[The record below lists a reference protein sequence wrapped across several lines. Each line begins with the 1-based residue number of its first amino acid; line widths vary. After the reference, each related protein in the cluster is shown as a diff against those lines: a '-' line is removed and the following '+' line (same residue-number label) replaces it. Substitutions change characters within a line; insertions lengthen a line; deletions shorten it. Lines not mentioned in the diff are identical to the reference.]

1 MSGSGHS
8 GARQSTSRHERLA
21 RAVRAHFGIIWGAL
35 TNVVTTTIAYFVAP
49 HAQLA
54 HLMII
59 HLVGAVL
66 VSTRYGFGIS
76 TFTAV
81 TGALAF
87 DYFCIPPI
95 FAFALPDTHSVVIFA
110 GMLCVALLVC
120 WLNQGLREQRAMA
133 RESEARTQT
142 LCELSLSLS
151 QVTTEEELV
160 ARAERHLAELFGS
173 RTRIFIG
180 PHEAARGER
189 AQPIGAEPDVFG
201 QVFVDDEPAAS
212 ADVERRLLLAACA
225 DRIADAFKRLALGEA
240 ARYAQVAADVERNRN
255 ALLSAVSHDLKT
267 PLAAILTAGTS
278 LLNARRR
285 GSAES
290 RELLETIVQ
299 EAERMNGLIAN
310 LLSVTRLES
319 GAVVL
324 NREPEAL
331 DDLVCG
337 VLSRLS
343 GRLADREV
351 RLEIPDDLPLV
362 PLDAVL
368 VDQLL
373 VNLVENALRY
383 TPAGSP
389 LEIRVAEGA
398 GSVTVELADRGPG
411 LTEDERSK
419 VFDKFYRGQAA
430 KRNDGG
436 TGLGLTICRAVV
448 RAHDGQI
455 ALAPRPGG
463 GLLVRFSVPIAP
475 TVHEAHRLPAPS
487 RLSA

>member
-1 MSGSGHS
+1 MSASGDP
-8 GARQSTSRHERLA
+8 GTRFSTTHQRLECA
-21 RAVRAHFGIIWGAL
+21 IRAHVGIVWGAL
-35 TNVVTTTIAYFVAP
+35 TNVVTTTIAFFVAP

-95 FAFALPDTHSVVIFA
+95 FAFALPDAHSVVIFA

-151 QVTTEEELV
+151 QVTSEKELV
-160 ARAERHLAELFGS
+160 SRAERHLAELFGS
-173 RTRIFIG
+173 RTRIRVGDHGTAGG
-180 PHEAARGER
+180 PC
-189 AQPIGAEPDVFG
+189 AQPIGADPEVFG
-201 QVFVDDEPAAS
+201 HIVVEEHPENGEG
-212 ADVERRLLLAACA
+212 ERRLLLAACA

-240 ARYAQVAADVERNRN
+240 ARHAQVAADVERNRN

-278 LLNARRR
+278 LLSASRPARS
-285 GSAES
+285 GSH
-290 RELLETIVQ
+290 ELLETIVQ
-299 EAERMNGLIAN
+299 EAERMNGLIGN
-310 LLSVTRLES
+310 LLSITRLES

-324 NREPEAL
+324 NRELEAL
-331 DDLVCG
+331 DDLICG

-343 GRLADREV
+343 GRLAGREV
-351 RLEIPDDLPLV
+351 KLEIPEDLPLV

-383 TPAGSP
+383 TPVGSP
-389 LEIRVAEGA
+389 LDLRVSTADA
-398 GSVTVELADRGPG
+398 SVVVELADRGPG
-411 LTEDERSK
+411 LTTEERGK
-419 VFDKFYRGQAA
+419 VFEKFYRGQAA
-430 KRNDGG
+430 ARNDGG

-448 RAHDGQI
+448 RAHDGHI
-455 ALAPRPGG
+455 ALEPRPSG
-463 GLLVRFSVPIAP
+463 GLVVRFSFPFATSLHDAFRWPEAP
-475 TVHEAHRLPAPS
+475 